1 MNLMNYKKLDSY
13 LDEQLPNL
21 LKDLET
27 LVSINSQ
34 RTQAKEGMPFGEGNA
49 QCAAAGMELLRR
61 TGMKATNYDN
71 YVITADLAPEAPQ
84 GLDILAHLDVVPAGD
99 GWTVTDPFTMKLVED
114 RVYGRGTSDDKG
126 PALCAL
132 YAMQAVRALG
142 IPMKRNTRLVLGF
155 DEECGSG
162 DLEYYFGK
170 EKSAPYSLSPDAD
183 FPLINIEKGGL
194 HSGFRCDEK
203 MAAQQPRVVRLCGG
217 EKVNVIPGKAEAV
230 VQGIDEEAVLAAAA
244 GVEGITFT
252 CETLE
257 EGLLIRA
264 AGSTG
269 HASMPASANNALTGL
284 LAVLAA
290 LPLSDAPIHSR
301 LRALSRLYPHGDYH
315 GHALG
320 VDLEDETSGKTVMS
334 LTVCSFEDGKGL
346 QGLFDCRACL
356 SANDSNT
363 TRVVYDAFRRA
374 GLEPMEEQKMFP
386 PHHVDENS
394 HLVRTLLD
402 IYEEM
407 TGARPR
413 PLCIGGGTYVHEI
426 DNGVAFGCGFPGL
439 DNRLHGADE
448 FMTLEQIRFTCR
460 IYARAI
466 IALCGA

>member
-1 MNLMNYKKLDSY
+1 MNFEKLDNY
-13 LDEQLPNL
+13 LEEQLPNL

-27 LVSINSQ
+27 LVAINSQ
-34 RTQAKEGMPFGEGNA
+34 RTQAQEGMPFGEGNA
-49 QCAAAGMELLRR
+49 KCAAAGMEILRSA
-61 TGMKATNYDN
+61 GKKATNYDN

-132 YAMQAVRALG
+132 YAMGAIRALG
-142 IPMKRNTRLVLGF
+142 IPMKKNTRLILGF

-183 FPLINIEKGGL
+183 FPMINIEKGGL
-194 HSGFRCDEK
+194 HSGFRSN
-203 MAAQQPRVVRLCGG
+203 AAVAETLPRVVRLSGG

-230 VQGIDEEAVLAAAA
+230 VQGIDEQTVLAAAA
-244 GVEGITFT
+244 SVEGVAFT
-252 CETLE
+252 CETRE
-257 EGLLIRA
+257 DGLLIRA

-269 HASMPASANNALTGL
+269 HASIPASANNALTGL
-284 LAVLAA
+284 LAALSA
-290 LPLSDAPIHSR
+290 LPLSDAPIHSQ
-301 LRALSRLYPHGDYH
+301 LRALSRLFPHGDYY
-315 GHALG
+315 GEGLG
-320 VDLEDETSGKTVMS
+320 IALEDETSGKTVMS
-334 LTVCSFEDGKGL
+334 LTICSFDGV
-346 QGLFDCRACL
+346 QGLTGCFDCRACL
-356 SANDSNT
+356 SANDANT
-363 TRVVYDAFRRA
+363 TQVVYDAFRQA
-374 GLEPMEEQKMFP
+374 GLKPMEDKKMYP
-386 PHHVDENS
+386 PHYVDEGS

-407 TGARPR
+407 TGSRPK

-439 DNRLHGADE
+439 DNRLHASDE